1 MDSSSDQSLRIDRW
15 LWFTRFYKTRTLAAA
30 AVAGG
35 HIRVNEE
42 RARPGQR
49 VRCGDAVDIVKAQLP
64 YSLTV
69 VGIPQRRGPAA
80 EAQACYQE
88 SVEAIERRQALQQQ
102 LKSDRLQ
109 MPRTTGRPDKHTRRL
124 LRQRNRDN

>member
-1 MDSSSDQSLRIDRW
+1 MDEHTEKTLRIDRW

-35 HIRVNEE
+35 HVRIGGE

-49 VRCGDAVDIVKAQLP
+49 VRIGDALEIVKDQLTYAP
-64 YSLTV
+64 LVTA
-69 VGIPQRRGPAA
+69 IPLRRGPAS
-80 EAQACYQE
+80 EALACYEE
-88 SVEAIERRQALQQQ
+88 SDAAGERRDALRQQ

-109 MPRTTGRPDKHTRRL
+109 MPRTAGRPDKRTRRL
-124 LRQRNRDN
+124 LRQRNLKN